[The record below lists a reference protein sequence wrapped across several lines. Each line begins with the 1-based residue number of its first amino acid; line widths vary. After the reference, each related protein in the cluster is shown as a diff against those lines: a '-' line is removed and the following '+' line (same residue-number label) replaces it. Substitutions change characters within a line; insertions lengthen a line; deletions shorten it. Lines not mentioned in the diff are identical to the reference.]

1 MFEESIQKWADETG
15 NTFEEQSEELR
26 NRVPMKR
33 FIDPEECAPLALLLA
48 CDDSGGITGQAINV
62 DGGFVQF

>member
-1 MFEESIQKWADETG
+1 MGDETG
-15 NTFEEQSEELR
+15 KTFEEQSEGRLR

-33 FIDPEECAPLALLLA
+33 FIDSEECAPLALLLA
-48 CDDSGGITGQAINV
+48 CEDSGGITGQAINV

>member
-1 MFEESIQKWADETG
+1 
-15 NTFEEQSEELR
+15 
-26 NRVPMKR
+26 MKR
-33 FIDPEECAPLALLLA
+33 FIESEECAPLALLLA